1 MLSEFILLEYFTAQS
16 TINFKEKKSIFKE
29 AIKLSNELALNF
41 SRNSNIKK
49 IHIIRNKSL
58 KTINNK
64 KILTHS
70 VCEKNKLEKIL
81 EEFKNKT
88 KLLLISPETEFKSL
102 NLYKKLN
109 EKFILLNSSFK
120 EIKVFSSKFKTY
132 EALKKNKINAIKIE
146 KELKENIQYVSK
158 PEFGTGS
165 TDIVIFYKNKKN
177 KNQKKNVIQKY
188 YKGKKGSFAMLCY
201 NKSFEILCCNEQL
214 LKFKNNRIYQVGLI
228 MGGLEPYRHE
238 ISELGKKIS
247 NYFPN
252 LFGYIG
258 VDIIKVRNK
267 WKVIEINPRFTSS
280 YVGLEQSYGKTVI
293 NKINKFYISKKLNE
307 KKIKLKK
314 KVEIY
319 F

>member
-1 MLSEFILLEYFTAQS
+1 MLNEFILLEYFTAQS

-81 EEFKNKT
+81 GEFKNKT
-88 KLLLISPETEFKSL
+88 KLLLISPETEFESL

-132 EALKKNKINAIKIE
+132 EALKRNKINAIKIE

-165 TDIVIFYKNKKN
+165 TDIVIF
-177 KNQKKNVIQKY
+177 
-188 YKGKKGSFAMLCY
+188 
-201 NKSFEILCCNEQL
+201 
-214 LKFKNNRIYQVGLI
+214 
-228 MGGLEPYRHE
+228 
-238 ISELGKKIS
+238 
-247 NYFPN
+247 
-252 LFGYIG
+252 
-258 VDIIKVRNK
+258 
-267 WKVIEINPRFTSS
+267 
-280 YVGLEQSYGKTVI
+280 
-293 NKINKFYISKKLNE
+293 
-307 KKIKLKK
+307 
-314 KVEIY
+314 
-319 F
+319 